1 VDLIS
6 LSCCVNET
14 CFYVVANVAF
24 RFAAL
29 FFRQY
34 TVSIAARSSKTNDF
48 PTPIPALAPLGKSSR
63 ECSFLIELVGADVG
77 NEFSAVR
84 FAALVELISKA
95 VPGRPEL
102 INHFSR
108 SVAKLSGIARN
119 YRKRSRL
126 FGY

>member
-1 VDLIS
+1 
-6 LSCCVNET
+6 VNET

-29 FFRQY
+29 FLCQY

-77 NEFSAVR
+77 TEFSAVR
-84 FAALVELISKA
+84 RFAASVELISKCN
-95 VPGRPEL
+95 G
-102 INHFSR
+102 
-108 SVAKLSGIARN
+108 SGLARTT
-119 YRKRSRL
+119 L
-126 FGY
+126 